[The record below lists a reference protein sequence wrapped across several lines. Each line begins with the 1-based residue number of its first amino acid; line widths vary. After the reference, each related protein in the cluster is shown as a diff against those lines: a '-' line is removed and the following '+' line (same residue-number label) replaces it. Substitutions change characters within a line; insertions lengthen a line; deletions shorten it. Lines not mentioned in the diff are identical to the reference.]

1 MKKLYVVG
9 SKASKSLSPTIFNY
23 WFKKYN
29 INATYGYLQLTEKNF
44 HKKIK
49 EVLEKKDTFGL
60 NITIPF
66 KNKIIKHLDKLDVHA
81 RKIGAVN
88 CVTNKQII
96 SGINTDWTGYYKTL
110 PNIQKTKNKKVIIL
124 GYGGASHAIHYVLKK
139 RGFKD
144 ISIFNRSKKKIK
156 YSNKTEYTKT
166 YNELET
172 HLSGVYLIINTTP
185 INPVLKKHL
194 RLISKSTIVSDVVYS
209 PKNTTFL
216 KQFPKNKKIYGIS
229 MLIEQAK
236 PCFKMWF
243 GKNPPIEKK
252 MLNAIYKKIL

>member
-9 SKASKSLSPTIFNY
+9 NKASKSLSPIIFNY

-29 INATYGYLQLTEKNF
+29 IKASYGYLELTEKNF

-49 EVLEKKDTFGL
+49 EVLEKKDTLGL

-66 KNKIIKHLDKLDVHA
+66 KNKIIKHLGKIDAHA
-81 RKIGAVN
+81 NKIGAVN
-88 CVTNKQII
+88 CVTNKKNIN
-96 SGINTDWTGYYKTL
+96 GTNTDWTGYYKTL
-110 PNIQKTKNKKVIIL
+110 PNIKKTKNRKVVIL

-139 RGFKD
+139 RGFKN
-144 ISIFNRSKKKIK
+144 ILIFNRSKKKIK
-156 YSNKTEYTKT
+156 YSNKTEYTKM
-166 YNELET
+166 YSDLET
-172 HLSGVYLIINTTP
+172 YLTGVFLIINTTP
-185 INPVLKKHL
+185 INPILKKHL
-194 RLISKSTIVSDVVYS
+194 SLINKSTIVSDIVYS

-243 GKNPPIEKK
+243 GKNPSVDEKL
-252 MLNAIYKKIL
+252 LNAINKKI

>member
-9 SKASKSLSPTIFNY
+9 NRASKSLSPTIFNY

-29 INATYGYLQLTEKNF
+29 IKASYGYLELTENSF

-49 EVLEKKDTFGL
+49 EILEKKEILGL
-60 NITIPF
+60 NVTIPF
-66 KNKIIKHLDKLDVHA
+66 KNKIIKHLDKIDAHA
-81 RKIGAVN
+81 KKIGAVN
-88 CVTNKQII
+88 CVTNKKTI
-96 SGINTDWTGYYKTL
+96 SGTNTDWTGYYQTL
-110 PNIQKTKNKKVIIL
+110 PNIKKTKNRKVVIL

-144 ISIFNRSKKKIK
+144 ILIFNRSKKKIK

-166 YNELET
+166 YSDLET
-172 HLSGVYLIINTTP
+172 YLDGVFLIINTTP
-185 INPVLKKHL
+185 INPILKKHL
-194 RLISKSTIVSDVVYS
+194 RLITKSTIVSDIVYN

-229 MLIEQAK
+229 MLLEQAK

-243 GKNPPIEKK
+243 GINPSVDKK
-252 MLNAIYKKIL
+252 MLNAIYKKI

>member
-9 SKASKSLSPTIFNY
+9 NSVSKSLSPTIFNY

-29 INATYGYLQLTEKNF
+29 IKAKYGYLELTEKNF

-49 EVLEKKDTFGL
+49 EVLKKKHTIGL

-66 KNKIIKHLDKLDVHA
+66 KNKIIKHLDKIDAHA
-81 RKIGAVN
+81 KKIGAVN
-88 CVTNKQII
+88 CVTNKKTI
-96 SGINTDWTGYYKTL
+96 SGTNTDWKGYYKTL
-110 PNIQKTKNKKVIIL
+110 PNIKKTKNRKVVIL

-144 ISIFNRSKKKIK
+144 ILIFNRSKKKIK
-156 YSNKTEYTKT
+156 YSIKTEYTKT
-166 YNELET
+166 FADIET
-172 HLSGVYLIINTTP
+172 HLEGVFLIINTTP
-185 INPVLKKHL
+185 INPILKKHL
-194 RLISKSTIVSDVVYS
+194 KLITKSTIVSDIVYS
-209 PKNTTFL
+209 PKNTSFL

-236 PCFKMWF
+236 LCFKIWF
-243 GKNPPIEKK
+243 GRNPSVDEK
-252 MLNAIYKKIL
+252 MLNAIYKKI

>member
-9 SKASKSLSPTIFNY
+9 NRTSKSLSPIIFNY

-29 INATYGYLQLTEKNF
+29 IKASYGYLELTEKNF

-49 EVLEKKDTFGL
+49 EVLKRKDTLGL
-60 NITIPF
+60 NVTIPF
-66 KNKIIKHLDKLDVHA
+66 KSKIIKHLDTIDTHA
-81 RKIGAVN
+81 KKIGAVN
-88 CVTNKQII
+88 CVINKKII
-96 SGINTDWTGYYKTL
+96 NGTNTDWTGYYKTL
-110 PNIQKTKNKKVIIL
+110 PNIKKIKNRKVVVL

-139 RGFKD
+139 RGFKE
-144 ISIFNRSKKKIK
+144 ILIFNRSKKKIK
-156 YSNKTEYTKT
+156 YSNKIEYTKT
-166 YNELET
+166 YSDLET
-172 HLSGVYLIINTTP
+172 YLNGVSLIINTTP
-185 INPVLKKHL
+185 INPILKKHL
-194 RLISKSTIVSDVVYS
+194 KLITKSTIVSDIVYS

-243 GKNPPIEKK
+243 GKNPSVDKK
-252 MLNAIYKKIL
+252 MLNAIYKKI

>member
-9 SKASKSLSPTIFNY
+9 NRVSKSLSPTIFNY

-29 INATYGYLQLTEKNF
+29 IKASYRYLELTEKNF

-49 EVLEKKDTFGL
+49 EVLEKKDTLGL
-60 NITIPF
+60 NVTIPF
-66 KNKIIKHLDKLDVHA
+66 KNKIIKHLNKIDTHA
-81 RKIGAVN
+81 KKISAVN
-88 CVTNKQII
+88 CVTNKKTIN
-96 SGINTDWTGYYKTL
+96 GTNTDWTGYYKTL
-110 PNIQKTKNKKVIIL
+110 PNIKKTKNRKVVIL

-144 ISIFNRSKKKIK
+144 ILIFNRSKKKIK
-156 YSNKTEYTKT
+156 YTNKTEYTKI
-166 YNELET
+166 YNDLET
-172 HLSGVYLIINTTP
+172 HLEGAYLIINTTP
-185 INPVLKKHL
+185 TNPILKKHL
-194 RLISKSTIVSDVVYS
+194 SLIAKSTIVSDIVYS

-236 PCFKMWF
+236 PCFKIWF
-243 GKNPPIEKK
+243 GKNPSVDKK
-252 MLNAIYKKIL
+252 MLNIIYKKI